1 MKDYYENVTLQIELG
16 EILLT
21 GILLVQRKKY

>member
-1 MKDYYENVTLQIELG
+1 MQMTAG

-21 GILLVQRKKY
+21 GILYL